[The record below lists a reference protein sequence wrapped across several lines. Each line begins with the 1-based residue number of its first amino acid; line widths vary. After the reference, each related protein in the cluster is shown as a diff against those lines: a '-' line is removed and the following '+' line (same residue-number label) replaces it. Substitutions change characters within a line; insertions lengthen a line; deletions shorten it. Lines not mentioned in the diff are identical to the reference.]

1 MAANQPEK
9 KDISLFKRGTP
20 KSVLLGEFGYP
31 VAQTEHDGHKW
42 DIWRFTQGYSG
53 GAKAGRAAGHATM
66 DVLTLGIWEVIGT
79 PVESSADGR
88 TMAYEVSYDTSNN
101 VDQVISLKK

>member
-1 MAANQPEK
+1 
-9 KDISLFKRGTP
+9 
-20 KSVLLGEFGYP
+20 
-31 VAQTEHDGHKW
+31 
-42 DIWRFTQGYSG
+42 
-53 GAKAGRAAGHATM
+53 M